1 MTGQP
6 IWSLRFKD
14 RRNSRNI
21 EGLADANPHVRRL
34 TRMMLMNIGA
44 KLVYEGADGLS
55 ALDII
60 CHANP
65 TSCCSTGRC
74 RCWAGRRSPRPWNF
88 RKFPSI
94 YECFFSNTR

>member
-1 MTGQP
+1 MPIAPSACAGGMTGQP
-6 IWSLRFKD
+6 IWSLRFMD

-21 EGLADANPHVRRL
+21 EELADANPHMRRL

-60 CHANP
+60 RHANP
-65 TSCCSTGRC
+65 DVMLLDREMPLLG
-74 RCWAGRRSPRPWNF
+74 GP
-88 RKFPSI
+88 
-94 YECFFSNTR
+94 

>member
-6 IWSLRFKD
+6 IWSLRFMD

-21 EGLADANPHVRRL
+21 EELADANPHMRRL

-60 CHANP
+60 RHANP
-65 TSCCSTGRC
+65 DVMLLDREMPLLGGPQKPPPVELSKV
-74 RCWAGRRSPRPWNF
+74 PQH
-88 RKFPSI
+88 
-94 YECFFSNTR
+94 

>member
-6 IWSLRFKD
+6 IWSLRFMD

-21 EGLADANPHVRRL
+21 EELADANPHMRRL

-60 CHANP
+60 RHANP
-65 TSCCSTGRC
+65 DVMLLDREMPLLGGPQKPPPVDLSKV
-74 RCWAGRRSPRPWNF
+74 PQH
-88 RKFPSI
+88 
-94 YECFFSNTR
+94 

>member
-6 IWSLRFKD
+6 IWSLRFMD

-21 EGLADANPHVRRL
+21 EGLADANPHMRRL

-60 CHANP
+60 RHANP
-65 TSCCSTGRC
+65 DGMLLEREMPLL
-74 RCWAGRRSPRPWNF
+74 GGPRSPHPWNF

-94 YECFFSNTR
+94 DECSSRTF